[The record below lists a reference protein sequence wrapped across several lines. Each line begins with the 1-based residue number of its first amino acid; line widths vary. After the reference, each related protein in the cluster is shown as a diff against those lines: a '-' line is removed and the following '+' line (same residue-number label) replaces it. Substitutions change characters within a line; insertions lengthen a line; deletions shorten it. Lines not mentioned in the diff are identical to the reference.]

1 MKCVKPQGDTTN
13 KIVRS
18 PHTCPLHL
26 AKKRRHHSIF
36 WVSFSQQAIKKSS
49 NFFFADSPQPT
60 MRTCNTVQV
69 FGQALRILIYIR
81 FFIPISYVIA
91 SATHLKR
98 TLGSPFILSVV
109 QRRKRW
115 SNLGCERWVEYLG
128 TAKMFLLIFRT
139 RQEIDWLKCYVK
151 SCTDVSSLAI
161 A

>member
-109 QRRKRW
+109 QRRKDEVIWVVRGG
-115 SNLGCERWVEYLG
+115 SNILELQRCSFWYLE
-128 TAKMFLLIFRT
+128 
-139 RQEIDWLKCYVK
+139 QEIDWLKCYVK